1 MSNYIISL
9 FEAEEFKEAEH
20 QNAYENDYYDYCDH
34 CDYCDCDA
42 GGDWSDF

>member
-9 FEAEEFKEAEH
+9 FEAEEFKETKH